1 MPSRDEC
8 VSQAGRVLAQA
19 RADLAVLSPRE
30 QAEAAYTPSGP
41 SVDEI
46 EDRIRL
52 RRGMT
57 PIHDTK
63 SA

>member
-1 MPSRDEC
+1 MATRQEC
-8 VSQAGRVLAQA
+8 IAQAGRVLAQA

-46 EDRIRL
+46 EDRIRV

-57 PIHDTK
+57 PIHDAK